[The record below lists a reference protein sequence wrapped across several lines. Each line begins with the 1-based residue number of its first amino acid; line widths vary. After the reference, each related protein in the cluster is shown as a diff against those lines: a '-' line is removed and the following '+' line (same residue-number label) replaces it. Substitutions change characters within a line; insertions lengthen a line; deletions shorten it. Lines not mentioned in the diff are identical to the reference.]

1 MCKKENQLPIKK
13 QNKSEKKQ
21 YEENWERKKRNQK
34 YNEER
39 KTSEKQSITKE
50 KKKKNQTKARD
61 CTNGPAQFS
70 EYPLDPL
77 KVQNRAGSVSS
88 VCWFQGLGVQGLV

>member
-1 MCKKENQLPIKK
+1 MCAKNVHFILSKGKHVLKK
-13 QNKSEKKQ
+13 NK
-21 YEENWERKKRNQK
+21 K

-77 KVQNRAGSVSS
+77 NVQKIT
-88 VCWFQGLGVQGLV
+88 

>member
-1 MCKKENQLPIKK
+1 MCKKENWLPVKKQKRIKK
-13 QNKSEKKQ
+13 EDNMKKIQ
-21 YEENWERKKRNQK
+21 KRNQK

-70 EYPLDPL
+70 EYSLDPL

-88 VCWFQGLGVQGLV
+88 VC

>member
-1 MCKKENQLPIKK
+1 MCKKENWLPVKKQKRIKK
-13 QNKSEKKQ
+13 EDNMKKIQ
-21 YEENWERKKRNQK
+21 KRNQK

-77 KVQNRAGSVSS
+77 KVQNRAGSVSL
-88 VCWFQGLGVQGLV
+88 VC

>member
-1 MCKKENQLPIKK
+1 MCKKENWLPVKKQKRIKK
-13 QNKSEKKQ
+13 EDNMKKIQ
-21 YEENWERKKRNQK
+21 KRNQK

-88 VCWFQGLGVQGLV
+88 VC

>member
-1 MCKKENQLPIKK
+1 MCKKENWLPVKKQKRIKK
-13 QNKSEKKQ
+13 EDNMKKIQ
-21 YEENWERKKRNQK
+21 KRNQK

-50 KKKKNQTKARD
+50 KNQRKKRKKNQTKARD

-77 KVQNRAGSVSS
+77 KVQNRAGSVSL
-88 VCWFQGLGVQGLV
+88 VC

>member
-1 MCKKENQLPIKK
+1 MCKKENWLPVKKQKRIKK
-13 QNKSEKKQ
+13 ENNMKKIQ
-21 YEENWERKKRNQK
+21 KRNQK

-88 VCWFQGLGVQGLV
+88 VC